1 MGTLVLKRPTTVLNL
16 RVVPVMGKIYFVSK
30 TQFLF
35 IELMKPLLVC
45 IFCLG
50 ATLTQQGCT
59 TTGDI
64 YTGEPGQEFDVENT
78 AAAAIAVGI
87 GAILINEATQ
97 GGGYYPSSSGSSS
110 SCSGPYCSQ
119 TVAWDYL
126 PGNGQWR
133 CRDTGGYA
141 GGQFVEDWYC
151 ANQYQVD
158 NWQ

>member
-1 MGTLVLKRPTTVLNL
+1 MGTLVSKRPITVPNQKGVL
-16 RVVPVMGKIYFVSK
+16 VMGKTYLVSR

-35 IELMKPLLVC
+35 IGLMRPLLVC

-50 ATLTQQGCT
+50 VTLTQQGCT

-64 YTGEPGQEFDVENT
+64 YTGEAGQEFDVENT

-119 TVAWDYL
+119 TAAWDYL
-126 PGNGQWR
+126 PGSGQWR